1 MTDPRSIAIVPI
13 AVLET
18 YTIDQGSVLVQWLSS
33 RTSLI
38 LLAFAGASPV
48 KFYSFVSAIKLQM
61 RLKYSYKILWELCQA
76 LN

>member
-1 MTDPRSIAIVPI
+1 MVKL
-13 AVLET
+13 V
-18 YTIDQGSVLVQWLSS
+18 YGKDQGSGQVVCVSLA
-33 RTSLI
+33 LI